1 VLAAS
6 PVKVQPV
13 DAPVSEVEQAAGVA
27 TAGDDVTVKPV
38 SAEPP
43 LLAGAVQPMA
53 IEVVVVPAVAV
64 TPVGAPGVV
73 AGMAA
78 ADGADAAPIPMAL
91 VAVTVKV

>member
-1 VLAAS
+1 MLAAS
-6 PVKVQPV
+6 PVNTQLVE
-13 DAPVSEVEQAAGVA
+13 APVSEVEQAAGGA
-27 TAGDDVTVKPV
+27 TTGDDATVKPV
-38 SAEPP
+38 RAEPP
-43 LLAGAVQPMA
+43 LLAGAVQEMA

-78 ADGADAAPIPMAL
+78 ADGADAAPIPMVL